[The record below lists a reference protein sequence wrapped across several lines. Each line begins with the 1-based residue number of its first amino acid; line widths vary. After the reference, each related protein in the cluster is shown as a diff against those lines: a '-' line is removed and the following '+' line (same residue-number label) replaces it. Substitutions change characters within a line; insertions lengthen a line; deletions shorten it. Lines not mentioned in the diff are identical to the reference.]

1 MSKNNINWI
10 EAPMPDSSPGTK
22 LVTYFVND
30 TESRSRLMLVEFPV
44 GFTREQTG
52 HYPAYEELLILDGS
66 LKISGHEF
74 KKDDYVLFPP
84 NFTRSNT
91 SCPEGCLALV
101 WWSSKPGWSRGKH
114 EQFNDEIIFK
124 LNNVFINSE
133 ENITTVNKPFIGLDL
148 NSFEFV
154 EGETTETLERSKYF
168 LKFTNF

>member
-52 HYPAYEELLILDGS
+52 HYQAYEELLILDGS

-91 SCPEGCLALV
+91 S
-101 WWSSKPGWSRGKH
+101 
-114 EQFNDEIIFK
+114 
-124 LNNVFINSE
+124 
-133 ENITTVNKPFIGLDL
+133 
-148 NSFEFV
+148 
-154 EGETTETLERSKYF
+154 
-168 LKFTNF
+168 